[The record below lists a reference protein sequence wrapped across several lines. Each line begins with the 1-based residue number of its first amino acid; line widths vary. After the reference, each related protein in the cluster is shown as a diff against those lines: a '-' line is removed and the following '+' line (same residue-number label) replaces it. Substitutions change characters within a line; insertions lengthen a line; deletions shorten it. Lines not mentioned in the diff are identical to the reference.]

1 MVDVEPDRE
10 STPEGF
16 VEEVSDNEATPP
28 QDVEDGYRTK
38 TPKNDPET
46 LPHLRMEQI
55 QARQQELEDAR
66 LELELEHDQLE
77 RELAR
82 HRGNPTP
89 SSLPVTCDGGSP
101 ETTMAPPCF
110 ARASQNIATAAA
122 LLRVLPEHGTPKE
135 RQIQETSMR
144 CSTAQQSSRM
154 KARCLDDVG

>member
-1 MVDVEPDRE
+1 MVDVEPDHE

-101 ETTMAPPCF
+101 KMTMAPRASHAQAKTSPRLPPCF
-110 ARASQNIATAAA
+110 EGSRSMGHPRSVRSN
-122 LLRVLPEHGTPKE
+122 
-135 RQIQETSMR
+135 ETSMH
-144 CSTAQQSSRM
+144 CSTAQQSSRT